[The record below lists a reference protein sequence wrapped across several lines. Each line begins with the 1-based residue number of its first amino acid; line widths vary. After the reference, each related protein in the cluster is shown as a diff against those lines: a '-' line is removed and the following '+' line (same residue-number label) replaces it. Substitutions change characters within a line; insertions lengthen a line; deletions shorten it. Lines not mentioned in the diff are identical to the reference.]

1 MRLAA
6 LLVLVLAMA
15 GISVAQ
21 EQPVVRV
28 EVTPDTVNVG
38 ESVQVRVTVLV
49 PTWFTRP
56 PTYPSFELANA
67 ITRLPPDSSF
77 PTSERVGKDTWSGII
92 RDYRIYPLVGATYR
106 FSGKTIEVNYAQ
118 PGAAAIRTAV
128 TVPDIVFRGE
138 VPAGAEGLSPY
149 IAGTSLDLSL
159 DVDGDTTGLEAG
171 DALVLRYTAE
181 LQGLPAIF
189 LPPLAPDLEFAGVS
203 VYADVPDVE
212 DGDVARRSEKV
223 TLVFDAGGEFSI
235 PGKELSFWN
244 TQSQSIE
251 TVTADGLVVSVA
263 GPPAAS
269 TVEEDSTEHRWQTFA
284 GLVVGAVVLVL
295 VLWRGLPVFVRRYR
309 EAAERRR
316 MTEDY
321 AFKQLL
327 RVLDSGNSAEAYRAL
342 LYWVERLEPG
352 MSTPTFASRY
362 GDQSL
367 SSAIVALSAEIYGDA
382 SGTGNLSQLRGG
394 LTAARRRYFA
404 HDSDERARHLPPLNP

>member
-15 GISVAQ
+15 GNSVAQ
-21 EQPVVRV
+21 EQPIVRV

-77 PTSERVGKDTWSGII
+77 PTSERVGQDTWSGII

-106 FSGKTIEVNYAQ
+106 FSGKTIEVSYAQ

-251 TVTADGLVVSVA
+251 TVTADGAHYIA
-263 GPPAAS
+263 GFAKVEGELLILLNIDELLDPQRLGRAS
-269 TVEEDSTEHRWQTFA
+269 
-284 GLVVGAVVLVL
+284 
-295 VLWRGLPVFVRRYR
+295 
-309 EAAERRR
+309 
-316 MTEDY
+316 
-321 AFKQLL
+321 
-327 RVLDSGNSAEAYRAL
+327 
-342 LYWVERLEPG
+342 
-352 MSTPTFASRY
+352 
-362 GDQSL
+362 
-367 SSAIVALSAEIYGDA
+367 
-382 SGTGNLSQLRGG
+382 
-394 LTAARRRYFA
+394 
-404 HDSDERARHLPPLNP
+404 HDP